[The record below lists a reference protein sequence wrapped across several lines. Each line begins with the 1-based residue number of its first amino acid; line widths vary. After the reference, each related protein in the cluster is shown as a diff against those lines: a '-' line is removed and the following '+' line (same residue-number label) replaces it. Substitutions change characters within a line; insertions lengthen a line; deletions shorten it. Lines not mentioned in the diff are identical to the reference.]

1 MELLSRKHWELFLT
15 WTSYTSCVILQ
26 RYCTFFC
33 CLTCHLYAHCLFPS
47 YFRKTF
53 LPQWWK
59 HITMKWIAT
68 DNLLTPLFRKEVT
81 MFQDLFVL
89 YHLSSFCLSRNNLKL
104 LLKPFSFFLLL
115 LFFFFFF
122 FFLAAPVAHG
132 SSWARDCQAIFY
144 YTSFFYPQICLI
156 FPFEYTQ
163 IINYLL
169 DQCF

>member
-89 YHLSSFCLSRNNLKL
+89 YRLSSFCLSRNNLKL

-115 LFFFFFF
+115 FFFGRTCGTWKFQGQGLSSH
-122 FFLAAPVAHG
+122 FLLYIIFLPPNMFNISIWIYSNHQLPSGPVFLTL
-132 SSWARDCQAIFY
+132 AIY
-144 YTSFFYPQICLI
+144 
-156 FPFEYTQ
+156 
-163 IINYLL
+163 
-169 DQCF
+169 